1 MHSPHLMQ
9 NRTKWNDQI
18 SVGGALEAEDA
29 QTLHDEGFRSVI
41 DLRTA
46 DEMQTPE
53 KAWVEGV
60 GMDYETLPTAPDLLD
75 DVAIARFIQEVD
87 SSEGKVYIHCKAGG
101 RANIMALLHDAQTHG
116 WTVEHAMQVAGEKG
130 IKLDDSSPYRA
141 PFEDYLK
148 RHSAGERL
156 KNG

>member
-1 MHSPHLMQ
+1 MQ
-9 NRTKWNDQI
+9 KTKWNDTI
-18 SVGGALEAEDA
+18 SVGGALEAGDA
-29 QTLHDEGFRSVI
+29 QSLHDEGFRSVI

-75 DVAIARFIQEVD
+75 DAAIARFIQEVD
-87 SSEGKVYIHCKAGG
+87 SSGGPVYIHCKAGG
-101 RANIMALLHDAQTHG
+101 RANIMALLHDAQTRG
-116 WTVEHAMQVAGEKG
+116 WTVEHALEVAGEKG
-130 IKLDDSSPYRA
+130 IKLGEDSPYRA
-141 PFEDYLK
+141 PFVDYLH